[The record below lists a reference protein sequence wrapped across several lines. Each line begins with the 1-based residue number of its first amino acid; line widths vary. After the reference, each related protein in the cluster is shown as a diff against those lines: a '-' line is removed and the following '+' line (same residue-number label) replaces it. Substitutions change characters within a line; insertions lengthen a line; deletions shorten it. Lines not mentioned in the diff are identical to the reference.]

1 MSGVI
6 KVEVSVSRRPW
17 ITTMST
23 LTETLIIPVITRK
36 IFLKKVTT
44 NTPSQ
49 RAQLDI
55 ALGNHALGAQSVS
68 LIESDVTFPCL
79 VT

>member
-1 MSGVI
+1 M
-6 KVEVSVSRRPW
+6 R
-17 ITTMST
+17 T
-23 LTETLIIPVITRK
+23 LTENLIIPVITSK

-55 ALGNHALGAQSVS
+55 ALGNYALSAQSLS
-68 LIESDVTFPCL
+68 LIESDHIFLFGDLTGHISPGE
-79 VT
+79 TKNI